1 MKKFLAIFLFAS
13 VQLMAQ
19 ITTRPTDPLVK
30 DPFFSQQQAQQK
42 QGEKV
47 KLVHADFV
55 KKDPAKFNGNTFFE
69 GNVQFDHQGSV
80 VTSDFVIWYE
90 KENYVKS
97 VGNVKLQN
105 ADGSVITAGEME
117 YDGNTQR
124 GIARKNVVLTD
135 PKQTI
140 RTETLYYDRIS
151 NKAYFNTGGTITD
164 GQGIM
169 YAKAATYN
177 IATKLIDF
185 TGNVKI
191 ENNQYIVDGTNI
203 VQNQNTNVATF
214 NGPTTIINR
223 DNPSN
228 RVYTE
233 SGTYNQNTKEVWL
246 NKNSTIYYNNKT
258 LIGDKMYFNQITG
271 FGTAT
276 GNVTLNDPQ
285 ERRYIKG
292 GYGEIYEKID
302 SAMVTEKAY
311 AVKIL
316 ENDSIYFSANRI
328 LAYQKMDSTNVKK
341 SFLRAYRQA
350 RFFKSNIQSRSDSL
364 SFNETDGVLHLAG
377 SPIAWSGAKQVSGDK
392 IEAYFD
398 TENEY
403 IDSLKVIGNAFAIS
417 KADSLNLKDE
427 FNQVKGKLM
436 TVYYKENQVNLAS
449 VIGNAQAVTYADDQN
464 ERTRETERIGVALST
479 CGIIEALFEERR
491 VQIISCNIGALT
503 DIYPMSK
510 ISKEMRFLQGFN
522 WNTKDRLLK
531 WQDIFVDTPNYE
543 EVQYTEDNPFFNAAQ
558 AEVDR
563 ARAAEEA
570 KKPKRVRR

>member
-1 MKKFLAIFLFAS
+1 MKKYFAVFLFAS
-13 VQLMAQ
+13 VQLLAQ

-80 VTSDFVIWYE
+80 VTSTFVIWYE
-90 KENYVKS
+90 KENFVKA
-97 VGNVKLQN
+97 VGNVKLRN
-105 ADGSVITAGEME
+105 ADGSVITAQEME

-124 GIARKNVVLTD
+124 GIAKKDVVLTD

-169 YAKAATYN
+169 YAKSATYN

-258 LIGDKMYFNQITG
+258 LVGDKMYYNQITG

-292 GYGEIYEKID
+292 GYGDIYEKID

-316 ENDSIYFSANRI
+316 EKDSIYFSANRI
-328 LAYQKMDSTNVKK
+328 LAYQKMDSMNIKK

-436 TVYYKENQVNLAS
+436 TVYYKENEVNLAN
-449 VIGNAQAVTYADDQN
+449 VIGNAQAVTYADDEN
-464 ERTRETERIGVALST
+464 EKTRETERIGVALST

-510 ISKEMRFLQGFN
+510 ISNEMRFLQGFN

-543 EVQYTEDNPFFNAAQ
+543 EVQYTEDNPLFDAAQ
-558 AEVDR
+558 AEIDR

>member
-1 MKKFLAIFLFAS
+1 MKKYFAVFLFAS
-13 VQLMAQ
+13 VQLLAQ

-90 KENYVKS
+90 KENFVKA
-97 VGNVKLQN
+97 VGNVKLRN
-105 ADGSVITAGEME
+105 ADGSVITAQEME

-124 GIARKNVVLTD
+124 GIAKKDVVLTD

-169 YAKAATYN
+169 YAKSATYN

-203 VQNQNTNVATF
+203 VQNQNTNIATF

-258 LIGDKMYFNQITG
+258 LVGDKMYYNQITG

-302 SAMVTEKAY
+302 SAMVTERAY

-328 LAYQKMDSTNVKK
+328 LAYQKMDSTNIKK

-392 IEAYFD
+392 IDAYFD

-427 FNQVKGKLM
+427 FHQVKGKLM
-436 TVYYKENQVNLAS
+436 TVYYKENEVNLAN
-449 VIGNAQAVTYADDQN
+449 VIGNAQAVTYADDEN
-464 ERTRETERIGVALST
+464 EKTRETERIGVALST

-543 EVQYTEDNPFFNAAQ
+543 EVQYTEDNPLFDAAQ
-558 AEVDR
+558 AEIDR